1 MQTPQEE
8 SQILH
13 TGTLRQVCNNQLTHG
28 PSPAPEKLT
37 HPLQR
42 SSMLLLLMFFRNC
55 SKGALLPQHLPT
67 TAAAAAAPAPA
78 PATAT
83 TTGSVTL
90 QHPVQRSMRKSD
102 QQMRIPPEE
111 LLLVLLP

>member
-42 SSMLLLLMFFRNC
+42 SSMLLLFMSFRNC
-55 SKGALLPQHLPT
+55 SKEALLPQHLPT
-67 TAAAAAAPAPA
+67 TAAAAAPAPA
-78 PATAT
+78 PAT

>member
-13 TGTLRQVCNNQLTHG
+13 TGTLRQVCNYQLTHG

-42 SSMLLLLMFFRNC
+42 SSMLLSFMFFRNC
-55 SKGALLPQHLPT
+55 SKEALLPQHLPT
-67 TAAAAAAPAPA
+67 TAAAPAPA

-83 TTGSVTL
+83 TTTTGSITL
-90 QHPVQRSMRKSD
+90 QHPVQRSTRKSD

>member
-13 TGTLRQVCNNQLTHG
+13 TGTLRQVCNYQLTHG

-42 SSMLLLLMFFRNC
+42 SPMLLSFMFFRNC
-55 SKGALLPQHLPT
+55 SKEALLPQHLPT
-67 TAAAAAAPAPA
+67 TAAAAPAT
-78 PATAT
+78 ATAT
-83 TTGSVTL
+83 TTDSVTL
-90 QHPVQRSMRKSD
+90 QYPVQRSMRKSD